1 MYKKHFGFSEKPFEL
16 TPDPKFLYLSQ
27 DLREIKATLTVGT
40 HYRRG
45 LMLLVGKPGTG
56 KTTLLNSLMD
66 ESYQDVNYAYIF
78 NPALDFN
85 ELLHSIL
92 LELNLATVDDNLSR
106 TQAMHRLNSFVIE
119 QYKKQKNTVIVIDE
133 AQYLER
139 NLLENLRLLSNLET
153 RKHKLIQLIISGQP
167 ELVDTLKDPSL
178 RQFAQRIGLRCQ
190 TKPFTAKEASEYIDH
205 RVKTAGY
212 SGQELFTA
220 KARSLVYQ
228 FSEGIPRIINIV
240 CESSLIGAYSE
251 DKKVIDGF
259 IVKDAIEDLK
269 TIDLDSP
276 VQNLKIE
283 TDKSKNIPDVTSRN
297 PSDLSDPSAINY
309 DGEAFSVENLRKK
322 IIKNHEPERAESG
335 KKPSNVSLIALAAG
349 LFLAINMVGFFLYFM
364 YTKKYENDFNFKV
377 DSIKNHIQE
386 QLDVIKKNINKSP
399 IFSKEEVDKNRK
411 NESRSEQSKETSTG
425 GIGSETEFDKTK
437 PLKDKIIVKKG
448 ETLNEIL
455 IRIYGKAD
463 TKLLSEIMKLNPEIK
478 NPDLILEN
486 QIIRLPVRLERG
498 IGSDENGKI
507 N

>member
-1 MYKKHFGFSEKPFEL
+1 M
-16 TPDPKFLYLSQ
+16 
-27 DLREIKATLTVGT
+27 V
-40 HYRRG
+40 
-45 LMLLVGKPGTG
+45 
-56 KTTLLNSLMD
+56 
-66 ESYQDVNYAYIF
+66 
-78 NPALDFN
+78 
-85 ELLHSIL
+85 
-92 LELNLATVDDNLSR
+92 
-106 TQAMHRLNSFVIE
+106 
-119 QYKKQKNTVIVIDE
+119 
-133 AQYLER
+133 
-139 NLLENLRLLSNLET
+139 SNL
-153 RKHKLIQLIISGQP
+153 I
-167 ELVDTLKDPSL
+167 
-178 RQFAQRIGLRCQ
+178 
-190 TKPFTAKEASEYIDH
+190 
-205 RVKTAGY
+205 
-212 SGQELFTA
+212 
-220 KARSLVYQ
+220 YQ

-322 IIKNHEPERAESG
+322 IIQNHELEKTESE
-335 KKPSNVSLIALAAG
+335 KKLSNVCLVALAVG
-349 LFLAINMVGFFLYFM
+349 LFLSINMVGFFLYFM

-411 NESRSEQSKETSTG
+411 NESRSEQFKETSTG

-437 PLKDKIIVKKG
+437 PLKDKIIIKKG

>member
-1 MYKKHFGFSEKPFEL
+1 MYKKHFGLSEKPFEL

-66 ESYQDVNYAYIF
+66 ESYLDVNYAYIF

-92 LELNLATVDDNLSR
+92 LELNLATVDENLSR

-190 TKPFTAKEASEYIDH
+190 TKPFTAKETSEYIDH
-205 RVKTAGY
+205 RLKTAGY
-212 SGQELFTA
+212 SGQELFTV
-220 KARSLVYQ
+220 KARSLIYQ

-240 CESSLIGAYSE
+240 CENSLIGAYSE

-269 TIDLDSP
+269 TVDLDSP
-276 VQNLKIE
+276 VPNFKID
-283 TDKSKNIPDVTSRN
+283 TDKSKNIPDVTSQS
-297 PSDLSDPSAINY
+297 PSELSDSSATNY

-322 IIKNHEPERAESG
+322 IIKSHEPERAESG

-349 LFLAINMVGFFLYFM
+349 LFLAINMAGFFLYFL
-364 YTKKYENDFNFKV
+364 YTKKYEDDFNLKV
-377 DSIKNHIQE
+377 DSITNQIQG
-386 QLDVIKKNINKSP
+386 QLDAISKDIKKPP
-399 IFSKEEVDKNRK
+399 IIAKEEVDKNRK
-411 NESRSEQSKETSTG
+411 NESRNEQSKPTPTG
-425 GIGSETEFDKTK
+425 GIGSETEFDNTK
-437 PLKDKIIVKKG
+437 PLQDKIIVKKG

-455 IRIYGKAD
+455 VRIYGRAD
-463 TKLLSEIMKLNPEIK
+463 TKTLSEIMKLNPEIK

-486 QIIRLPVRLERG
+486 QIIRVPVKAKPG
-498 IGSDENGKI
+498 MGSD
-507 N
+507 